1 MLVLSH
7 VIQFTRYM
15 ARWRSHAFCAF
26 LRRLS
31 EAALQSLI
39 VFVFAL
45 RRAPLTG
52 QLAYDTT
59 PSLFC
64 QVLFSKFL
72 EFFSFLEKRVGS
84 RHQSTNAPRAKG
96 HAGARLPHK
105 EITAART
112 ALIQTPAFPQPA

>member
-15 ARWRSHAFCAF
+15 TRWRSHAFRAF

-31 EAALQSLI
+31 EVDFQPLI

-59 PSLFC
+59 YSSFC
-64 QVLFSKFL
+64 QYLFSKFL
-72 EFFSFLEKRVGS
+72 EFFSFLRKRVGN
-84 RHQSTNAPRAKG
+84 RYHRTNAPSAKG
-96 HAGARLPHK
+96 QAGAFLPHK
-105 EITAART
+105 ETTPART
-112 ALIQTPAFPQPA
+112 AVSHTPGFPQPS

>member
-1 MLVLSH
+1 
-7 VIQFTRYM
+7 M

-59 PSLFC
+59 PPLFC
-64 QVLFSKFL
+64 QVLFSKKSKYFL
-72 EFFSFLEKRVGS
+72 HCRKLVASG
-84 RHQSTNAPRAKG
+84 
-96 HAGARLPHK
+96 
-105 EITAART
+105 TAT
-112 ALIQTPAFPQPA
+112 YFVF